1 MKVTGKVI
9 NHVPCLVYV
18 YNNIHYAIAING
30 NGLIGIW

>member
-1 MKVTGKVI
+1 MRITGKVI

-30 NGLIGIW
+30 SGLIATW